1 MGVKEVIKVTKKGVV
16 KVGEKELSDRMV
28 DLELKHVLAS
38 ESQKALDLKV
48 EDHREEQIEINKRL
62 TDMLSEVKTT
72 VYGHYN
78 SPENGL
84 VAQTKKNT
92 SWIDEKNGWRNT
104 TINIVYRAIILGL
117 IAIIFNKVS
126 GQ

>member
-1 MGVKEVIKVTKKGVV
+1 M
-16 KVGEKELSDRMV
+16 GEKELSDRMV

>member
-1 MGVKEVIKVTKKGVV
+1 VGVKEVIKVTKKGVV